1 MGTCDQMCRN
11 KPGGYECDCYPGYR
25 LAVPT
30 KNMDKP
36 VPHKCRARGSDPLL
50 LLSNRAAIRQYDIVT
65 NKYHPLI
72 NKLESAVALDYWH
85 NNKTLVWS
93 DVSKEQVF

>member
-1 MGTCDQMCRN
+1 
-11 KPGGYECDCYPGYR
+11 
-25 LAVPT
+25 
-30 KNMDKP
+30 MDKT

-50 LLSNRAAIRQYDIVT
+50 LLANRAAIRQYDIVT

-85 NNKTLVWS
+85 ENKTLVWS
-93 DVSKEQVF
+93 DVSKEQVFRILIIFISKIDSYLLWNTWFR